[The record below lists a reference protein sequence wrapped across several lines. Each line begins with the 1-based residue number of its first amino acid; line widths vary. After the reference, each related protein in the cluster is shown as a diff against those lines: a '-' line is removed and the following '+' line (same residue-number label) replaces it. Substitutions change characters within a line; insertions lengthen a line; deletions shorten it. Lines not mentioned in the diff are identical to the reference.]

1 MSNRSKVKEQVLEES
16 KRGVEIEGM
25 EAWSNRYLEDKVDPS
40 TGFARER
47 ANKRASKRAMLPC
60 LEAKTRPIANCGC
73 EQRYR
78 VTFSNDRLLVSMRY
92 CFAT

>member
-1 MSNRSKVKEQVLEES
+1 MLNRSKVKEEVLEES

-47 ANKRASKRAMLPC
+47 ANKRASERCYPVSKRKRGQLQ
-60 LEAKTRPIANCGC
+60 IAGAS
-73 EQRYR
+73 R
-78 VTFSNDRLLVSMRY
+78 DI
-92 CFAT
+92 A